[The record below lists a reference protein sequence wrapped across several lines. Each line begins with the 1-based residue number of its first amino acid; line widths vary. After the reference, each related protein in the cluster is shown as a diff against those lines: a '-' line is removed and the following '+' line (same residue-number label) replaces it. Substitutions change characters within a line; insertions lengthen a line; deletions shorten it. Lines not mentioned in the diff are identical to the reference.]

1 MTTPN
6 TWIHKIKYKGR
17 TTKQTKQTTHCK
29 INKT

>member
-1 MTTPN
+1 MTTPH

-17 TTKQTKQTTHCK
+17 TTKQTKLTTQ